1 MKKNVEN
8 TELTDHRLMLGGQG
22 KMRVMIIIA
31 IIASV
36 LFQTGHYV
44 QTAQEAQQIMSQ
56 VEVLPEVEDIETVV
70 ETVVEEDED
79 EYEELIGDWD
89 ITMAYMDGE
98 YQYFDEDSGFNE
110 RLCFYSDRTVELFE
124 FTDGLQTLAYRMDVE
139 YDDTYFTFIYD
150 DTDVLPSTIAYEE
163 YMIVDVYDE
172 EMTVALMFY
181 DEDDYYLG
189 SYTLFFEKVY

>member
-1 MKKNVEN
+1 
-8 TELTDHRLMLGGQG
+8 
-22 KMRVMIIIA
+22 MRVMIIIA
-31 IIASV
+31 IIAST
-36 LFQTGHYV
+36 LFQVGHYI

-189 SYTLFFEKVY
+189 TYTLFFEKVY

>member
-1 MKKNVEN
+1 
-8 TELTDHRLMLGGQG
+8 
-22 KMRVMIIIA
+22 MRVLIIIA
-31 IIASV
+31 IIVSTLSQV
-36 LFQTGHYV
+36 EHYI
-44 QTAQEAQQIMSQ
+44 QTAQEAQQICGT
-56 VEVLPEVEDIETVV
+56 VEDYDDVMVPDVV
-70 ETVVEEDED
+70 VTDVSADED
-79 EYEELIGDWD
+79 DDYEELIGDWD

-139 YDDTYFTFIYD
+139 YDDVYYFFVYD
-150 DTDVLPSTIAYEE
+150 DTDVLPSSIAYEE
-163 YMIVDVYDE
+163 YMIINVYDE

-189 SYTLFFEKVY
+189 SYTLYFEKKY

>member
-1 MKKNVEN
+1 MKI
-8 TELTDHRLMLGGQG
+8 L
-22 KMRVMIIIA
+22 IIIA
-31 IIASV
+31 IIASTFSQV
-36 LFQTGHYV
+36 GHYI
-44 QTAQEAQQIMSQ
+44 QTAQEAQQMCG
-56 VEVLPEVEDIETVV
+56 TVAV
-70 ETVVEEDED
+70 GADDVIVPDDVVTDVPADED
-79 EYEELIGDWD
+79 DGYEEMIGDWD
-89 ITMAYMDGE
+89 ITMAYIDGE

-189 SYTLFFEKVY
+189 TYTLFFEKVY

>member
-1 MKKNVEN
+1 MKI
-8 TELTDHRLMLGGQG
+8 L
-22 KMRVMIIIA
+22 IIIA
-31 IIASV
+31 IIASTFSQV
-36 LFQTGHYV
+36 GHYI
-44 QTAQEAQQIMSQ
+44 QTAQEAQQMCG
-56 VEVLPEVEDIETVV
+56 TVAV
-70 ETVVEEDED
+70 GADDVIVPDDVVTDVPADED
-79 EYEELIGDWD
+79 DGYEELIGDWD

-98 YQYFDEDSGFNE
+98 YQYFDEDSDFNE

-189 SYTLFFEKVY
+189 TYTLFFEKVY